1 VSKKL
6 RRYSALVAVHNLVII
21 PTPGFEAI

>member
-6 RRYSALVAVHNLVII
+6 CCYSALVAVHDLVII